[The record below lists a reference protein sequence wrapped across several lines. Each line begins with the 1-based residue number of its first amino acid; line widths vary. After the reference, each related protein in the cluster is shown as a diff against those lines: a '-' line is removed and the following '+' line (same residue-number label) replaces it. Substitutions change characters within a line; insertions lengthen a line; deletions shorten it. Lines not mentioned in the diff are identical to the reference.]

1 MNGRNDFIG
10 SLTAAARDNPLA
22 AALIGGG
29 ALWLLMGNR
38 PLRAAFNGA
47 QSAVSSAGDGVA
59 SATGSLR
66 DAAMRTAESWRS
78 DRGSTDNVQ
87 PMQTEQSGSSQSG
100 SSGWSAR
107 AGMDGL
113 RQAGASIADR
123 ASGMADRASSMADR
137 ASSMADR
144 ASGMAGRAAG
154 LVSDGWSRTA
164 EAARSL
170 PNPLPAA
177 SAAYER
183 TRSSLTEILEQQ
195 PLALG
200 VVGLAIG
207 AAVAS
212 AMPATQIEQEWAGD
226 LSNQVRQDLGE
237 RAEAVKQTLREA
249 AGTMKS
255 EVGDMVAESADRLR
269 QTGQDA
275 VSAARE
281 AARV

>member
-1 MNGRNDFIG
+1 
-10 SLTAAARDNPLA
+10 
-22 AALIGGG
+22 
-29 ALWLLMGNR
+29 MGNR
-38 PLRAAFNGA
+38 PLRAAYDGA
-47 QSAVSSAGDGVA
+47 QSAISSVGGGVA
-59 SATGSLR
+59 SAAGSLS

-78 DRGSTDNVQ
+78 DRGGTDNLQ
-87 PMQTEQSGSSQSG
+87 PMQPDQSSSSRSGST
-100 SSGWSAR
+100 GWSAR

-113 RQAGASIADR
+113 RQAT
-123 ASGMADRASSMADR
+123 SGMADQ

-144 ASGMAGRAAG
+144 ASGLADRASSMAGRAAG

-164 EAARSL
+164 DAARSL

-177 SAAYER
+177 SAAYAR
-183 TRSSLTEILEQQ
+183 TRSSLTDILEQQ

-212 AMPATQIEQEWAGD
+212 AIPATQIENEWAGD
-226 LSNQVRQDLGE
+226 LSSQVKEDLGE

-249 AGTMKS
+249 AGTMKA
-255 EVGDMVAESADRLR
+255 EVSDMVAESADRLR

-275 VSAARE
+275 VGAARE
-281 AARV
+281 AATARV